1 MPRCTRRASTERSRG
16 QVGRDLLDA
25 SSLFDPSF
33 LAKTVSTSNLA
44 RVVLWMVGALLSFSA
59 MAVSIRELSRGGLSI
74 FEILAIRSG
83 VALLVLLVLLAVR
96 PELRAYALP
105 RRMRLNFLRNTV
117 HYASQF
123 AWAISLTMLPL
134 AMVFALEFTMPA
146 WTVLMAP
153 LLLHEKMTKS
163 RVGVVVLGLIGVLV
177 ILRPG
182 VTAVNPAAILVLLA
196 AFGYSITMITTK
208 KLTATE
214 TTFGIVFW
222 MAVIQFPLSL
232 IGSDLSAFGS
242 FGAAH
247 LLPALGVGVAG
258 LTSHYCLSNA
268 FRAGDATLVVP
279 LDFMRIPLI
288 AVVGWAFYGERLDI
302 FVLLGA
308 LIIIAG
314 VIWNL
319 RAESARAKPA

>member
-1 MPRCTRRASTERSRG
+1 MI
-16 QVGRDLLDA
+16 
-25 SSLFDPSF
+25 PS
-33 LAKTVSTSNLA
+33 KIV
-44 RVVLWMVGALLSFSA
+44 RVILWMIGALLSFSV

-83 VALLVLLVLLAVR
+83 VALLVLLFLLLVR
-96 PELRAYALP
+96 KDLRPHARP
-105 RRMRLNFLRNTV
+105 RRMGLNLFRNVV

-123 AWAISLTMLPL
+123 SWALSLTMLPL

-146 WTVLMAP
+146 WTA
-153 LLLHEKMTKS
+153 LLAVWFLHERLTPS
-163 RVGVVVLGLIGVLV
+163 RLGVVVLGLVGVLV

-182 VTAVNPAAILVLLA
+182 IADFNPAAILVLLA
-196 AFGYSITMITTK
+196 AFGYAITMITTK
-208 KLTATE
+208 QLTMTE

-232 IGSDLSAFGS
+232 IGSNPAVFM
-242 FGAAH
+242 H
-247 LLPALGVGVAG
+247 LETRHILPVMGVGIAG

-268 FRAGDATLVVP
+268 FRSGDATLVVP

-308 LIIIAG
+308 LIIVSG
-314 VIWNL
+314 VLWNL
-319 RAESARAKPA
+319 RSEVARAQ

>member
-1 MPRCTRRASTERSRG
+1 M
-16 QVGRDLLDA
+16 L
-25 SSLFDPSF
+25 
-33 LAKTVSTSNLA
+33 
-44 RVVLWMVGALLSFSA
+44 GALLSFSI

-83 VALLVLLVLLAVR
+83 VALLVMLIMLAVW
-96 PELRAYALP
+96 PDLRLHVVP
-105 RRMRLNFLRNTV
+105 RRMGLHLFRNTV

-123 AWAISLTMLPL
+123 SWALSLTMLPL
-134 AMVFALEFTMPA
+134 VTVFALEFTMPA
-146 WTVLMAP
+146 WTA
-153 LLLHEKMTKS
+153 LLAVWFLHERMTPS
-163 RVGVVVLGLIGVLV
+163 RLGVVVLGLIGVLV

-182 VTAVNPAAILVLLA
+182 IASFNPAAILVLLA
-196 AFGYSITMITTK
+196 AFGYAITMITTK
-208 KLTATE
+208 KLTLTE
-214 TTFGIVFW
+214 TTFAIIFW

-232 IGSDLSAFGS
+232 IGSKPAAFLSLDHH
-242 FGAAH
+242 H
-247 LLPALGVGVAG
+247 LLPALGVGTAG

-308 LIIIAG
+308 LIIVSG
-314 VIWNL
+314 VLWNL
-319 RAESARAKPA
+319 RSEVAGAH